1 MKPLPS
7 TSTNAKYVPGRSI
20 AEISE
25 QYNIPADAI
34 IKLGSNENP
43 LGPAP
48 AAVRAI
54 IEHANEVSIYP
65 ATSRQMRSS
74 NSDRTKTRSDP
85 RLPRSEP

>member
-1 MKPLPS
+1 MKSLSS
-7 TSTNAKYVPGRSI
+7 TSPNTKYVPGRSI

-54 IEHANEVSIYP
+54 IEHARVHQLSG
-65 ATSRQMRSS
+65 RKHRGKHG
-74 NSDRTKTRSDP
+74 DGRGH
-85 RLPRSEP
+85 